1 MLANE
6 SLRILPGYCSHTDFS
21 PTLACCQTVVKI
33 YTSFVAE
40 MSCIGRQM
48 ADSRDARQIKETGC
62 AYSHSRIVV
71 EHFQMIKVFFLQDAN
86 NFSDSLVDRLRF
98 LKLHCKL

>member
-6 SLRILPGYCSHTDFS
+6 SLRILPGYCSHSDFS
-21 PTLACCQTVVKI
+21 PTLASSQTVVKT

-48 ADSRDARQIKETGC
+48 ADSRDARQTKETGC
-62 AYSHSRIVV
+62 TYSHSRIVV
-71 EHFQMIKVFFLQDAN
+71 EHFQIIKVLSLQDAN

-98 LKLHCKL
+98 LKL